1 MGSRGRRDEGGG
13 GPAHL
18 GPPRRST
25 AHVGVPAPPPA
36 LPPPP
41 RSLWSPHYP
50 HILYNPTNP
59 PLLCPAS
66 LQSSFLTPSS
76 RHVPLSRLF
85 GPAPTM
91 ISSFTGLSND
101 PQPKT
106 PIFPTRPRRP
116 QSHRLGSPQSS
127 SPRPS
132 SPAQVFL
139 APPPRSLFSSVTTP
153 RTEVYSRSG
162 DPLSHGPHRV
172 LGHPGPALHKSRTS
186 HPALENPSART
197 CLQGYS
203 VGFLFVPALRTF
215 ILQALDPR
223 VQSSQIHSRRPQD
236 LPRSFALHLHGPSK
250 TQVLSP
256 EPSTRPPQPKPPRF
270 HAQSC
275 FPSSGPK
282 ARILPHLSSSLSSPM
297 SLSPP
302 LPPSQPNS
310 WHSIFS
316 PLPGTPTAG
325 LCIHH
330 VGTSRLGPSSHPF
343 PLLSAAPKCPVSL
356 SPHPT
361 MPGASPGPGK
371 SRSCPTR
378 MGTCELSSLNIP
390 QSLTTTGSLHTDSQQ
405 ASTSPD

>member
-18 GPPRRST
+18 GPPR
-25 AHVGVPAPPPA
+25 
-36 LPPPP
+36 PPPP
-41 RSLWSPHYP
+41 TSASRPRPRPCPRPHGLSGPRTIPTSYS
-50 HILYNPTNP
+50 PTNP

-66 LQSSFLTPSS
+66 PQSSFLTPSS

-139 APPPRSLFSSVTTP
+139 APPPRSLFPSVTTP

-197 CLQGYS
+197 C
-203 VGFLFVPALRTF
+203 
-215 ILQALDPR
+215 
-223 VQSSQIHSRRPQD
+223 
-236 LPRSFALHLHGPSK
+236 
-250 TQVLSP
+250 
-256 EPSTRPPQPKPPRF
+256 
-270 HAQSC
+270 
-275 FPSSGPK
+275 
-282 ARILPHLSSSLSSPM
+282 
-297 SLSPP
+297 P
-302 LPPSQPNS
+302 L
-310 WHSIFS
+310 
-316 PLPGTPTAG
+316 G
-325 LCIHH
+325 
-330 VGTSRLGPSSHPF
+330 
-343 PLLSAAPKCPVSL
+343 
-356 SPHPT
+356 
-361 MPGASPGPGK
+361 
-371 SRSCPTR
+371 
-378 MGTCELSSLNIP
+378 
-390 QSLTTTGSLHTDSQQ
+390 
-405 ASTSPD
+405 